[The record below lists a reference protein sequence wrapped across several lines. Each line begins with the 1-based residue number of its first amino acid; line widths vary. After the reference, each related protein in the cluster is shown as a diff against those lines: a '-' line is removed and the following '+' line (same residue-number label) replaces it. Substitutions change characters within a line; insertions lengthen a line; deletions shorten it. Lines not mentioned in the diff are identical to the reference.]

1 MAKRKKRKKYDSFG
15 MNKIPIFLSI
25 VIILVGFLVFVISLS
40 SLTKS
45 STSKAPVT
53 NGEIAHSEFINE
65 LVPVAKELQQAHGI
79 LPSIILGQ
87 AVLESDWGRSEL
99 SATYNNL
106 FGIKSFSA
114 ADDSVK
120 LSTKE
125 YKDGQWIEIQA
136 NFKVYATWDDCMRD
150 HTLLFVNGV
159 DWDPYLYQGVL
170 LASDYKTAAKALQS
184 SGYATDPD
192 YARKVIEV
200 IEANELY
207 QYDQ

>member
-1 MAKRKKRKKYDSFG
+1 MAKRRKRKKYDSFG
-15 MNKIPIFLSI
+15 VNKIPIILSI
-25 VIILVGFLVFVISLS
+25 IIIIVGTMVFIISLG

-45 STSKAPVT
+45 TITHQTPT
-53 NGEIAHSEFINE
+53 NGEVAHTEFINQ
-65 LVPVAKELQQAHGI
+65 LVPVAKELQQSHGI

-87 AVLESDWGRSEL
+87 AILESDWGRSEL

-114 ADDSVK
+114 ADDSIK
-120 LSTKE
+120 LTTKE
-125 YKDGQWIEIQA
+125 YENGQWVEIKA
-136 NFKVYATWDDCMRD
+136 NFKIYASWDDCMRD

-170 LASDYKTAAKALQS
+170 LASDYTTAAKALQS
-184 SGYATDPD
+184 SGYATDPN
-192 YARKVIEV
+192 YASKVIEV

-207 QYDQ
+207 QYD